1 MHPSP
6 SAPAPWLQAAER
18 TARRPSTPNGP
29 HSDIASAAVLVIDVQ
44 NDFCHPEGTRAK
56 SGCDTTAVT
65 AMVSKLQQ
73 FIAACRQRQ
82 IAIIF
87 VHTTHDKYTDSPAW
101 IARRHPYYP
110 VRTTGHRTCQTGT
123 WGSEPYLIAP
133 EQDDLVVI
141 KHRYSAFTGTDLNLL
156 LRAHGK
162 TALLCTGVATDVC
175 VESTIRDALS
185 RDYYITLVDDCCASY
200 TAASH
205 TATTGVVA
213 AHFGRVMSS
222 DEIVSGWTSA
232 PAEH

>member
-1 MHPSP
+1 MHPNP
-6 SAPAPWLQAAER
+6 SAPAPLEAAEHM
-18 TARRPSTPNGP
+18 AGRPSMPNGP
-29 HSDIASAAVLVIDVQ
+29 HSDIAAAAVLVIDVQ

-65 AMVSKLQQ
+65 AMVPNLQQ
-73 FIAACRQRQ
+73 FIAACRQQQ
-82 IAIIF
+82 IAVRF

-101 IARRHPYYP
+101 IARRPPYRP
-110 VRTTGHRTCQTGT
+110 VRTSSNRTCQTDT

-133 EQDDLVVI
+133 GQGDLLVT
-141 KHRYSAFTGTDLNLL
+141 KHRYSAFAGTDLNLL

-200 TAASH
+200 TSAAH
-205 TATTGVVA
+205 RATTSVVA

-222 DEIVSGWTSA
+222 DEILSGWTSTA
-232 PAEH
+232 AEH